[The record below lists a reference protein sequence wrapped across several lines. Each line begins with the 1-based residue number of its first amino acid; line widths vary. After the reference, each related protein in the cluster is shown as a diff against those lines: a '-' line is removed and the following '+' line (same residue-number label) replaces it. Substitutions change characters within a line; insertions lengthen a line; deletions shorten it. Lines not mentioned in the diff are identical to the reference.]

1 MKVNYI
7 IFLVV
12 LLIIGN
18 YLRLKVEEN
27 IIPKIEINEEV
38 EYQKEGAEK
47 FNKVEGKR
55 DVNTVTY
62 EELIKLGFTKKQSE
76 KIIEFR
82 KFIGTIEDLEELRRI
97 PRFGDTGI
105 NKAKKTLYVNKNQ
118 FDESV
123 DKSSTKYNINSITG
137 DEMKLLGFTKKEI
150 KEIEELRLK
159 GEIRSNIDLEKVL
172 SKKRYNE
179 IEENIRFTDWCN
191 KL

>member
-97 PRFGDTGI
+97 PRLGDTGI

-179 IEENIRFTDWCN
+179 IEENIRFTD
-191 KL
+191 